1 MQAESASGI
10 RRREGEDRREDRK
23 VRQTEKKREV
33 KKRKVEERTRKGE
46 AEKTVWRVHGE
57 LRHSDHVIWSAFQ
70 AFISDILKGQQME
83 VFPQERRIFFSLPSN
98 PNHHPYS
105 LPKNSVFLF

>member
-1 MQAESASGI
+1 M
-10 RRREGEDRREDRK
+10 
-23 VRQTEKKREV
+23 RQTEKKREV
-33 KKRKVEERTRKGE
+33 KKRKVEERKRKGE

-83 VFPQERRIFFSLPSN
+83 VFPQERRIFFFSSQQ
-98 PNHHPYS
+98 
-105 LPKNSVFLF
+105 PKPPPLFLT